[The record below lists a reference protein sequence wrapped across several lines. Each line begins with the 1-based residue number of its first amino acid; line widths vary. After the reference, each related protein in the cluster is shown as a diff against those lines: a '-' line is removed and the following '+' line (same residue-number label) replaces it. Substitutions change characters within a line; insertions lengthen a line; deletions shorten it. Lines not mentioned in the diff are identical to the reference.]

1 MATAYK
7 PLGAYN
13 DAGVSAQDKQSIN
26 ALSQKYE
33 SQKQQFLADGAISAN
48 EQSALDSIHSQA
60 EAIRG
65 QYGYSGGVDGSDYIR
80 LEQEV
85 TKNPIRSASSQA
97 DYINQ
102 LYAKQQEAALAKLKA
117 AYDKNVI
124 DLNAAAE
131 KIPATYQS
139 AKNQTAATAAQSQR
153 AFNERAAASG
163 ISSGAGSQ
171 VSLAMSNQLQSN
183 LSNISAQQAEAVN
196 DLETQRLQ
204 LSTAYNNAVAQ
215 AVANGQMEKAAAL
228 YQEAVRVD
236 NSLVAQAQAQA
247 DENYRYQIAKQ
258 EAAQNAYKI
267 QKSYADTLA
276 AYGDFSGYLAMGYP
290 ESVVALMASTWA
302 AKNPLLAQAQGITT
316 ATTGNSAGGGISGG
330 VSNSGS
336 SAAYDIPAGLLKQIS
351 SNRTEVGVINTL
363 RRLVDSGQISEAQA
377 AAYMKQHGIDGGK
390 Q

>member
-7 PLGAYN
+7 PLGTYN
-13 DAGVSAQDKQSIN
+13 DAGVSPQDKQSIN

-48 EQSALDSIHSQA
+48 EQSALDSIHAQA
-60 EAIRG
+60 EAVRN
-65 QYGYSGGVDGSDYIR
+65 QYGYSGGVDGSDYIK
-80 LEQEV
+80 LEKEV
-85 TKNPIRSASSQA
+85 TKSPIRSASSQA
-97 DYINQ
+97 DYVNQ
-102 LYAKQQEAALAKLKA
+102 LYAAQQEAALAGLKA
-117 AYDKNVI
+117 AYDKNTI
-124 DLNAAAE
+124 ALNAAAE

-171 VSLAMSNQLQSN
+171 ASLSMSNQLQSN
-183 LSNISAQQAEAVN
+183 LSNISAQQADAVK

-215 AVANGQMEKAAAL
+215 AVANGELEKASAL

-236 NSLVAQAQAQA
+236 NSLIAQAQAQA

-302 AKNPLLAQAQGITT
+302 AKNPLLAQAQGITP
-316 ATTGNSAGGGISGG
+316 ATTGNSASGG
-330 VSNSGS
+330 VSNNGGS
-336 SAAYDIPAGLLKQIS
+336 AVNEIPAGLLKQIS

-377 AAYMKQHGIDGGK
+377 KAYMKQHGIDGGK

>member
-1 MATAYK
+1 
-7 PLGAYN
+7 
-13 DAGVSAQDKQSIN
+13 
-26 ALSQKYE
+26 
-33 SQKQQFLADGAISAN
+33 
-48 EQSALDSIHSQA
+48 
-60 EAIRG
+60 
-65 QYGYSGGVDGSDYIR
+65 
-80 LEQEV
+80 
-85 TKNPIRSASSQA
+85 
-97 DYINQ
+97 
-102 LYAKQQEAALAKLKA
+102 
-117 AYDKNVI
+117 
-124 DLNAAAE
+124 
-131 KIPATYQS
+131 
-139 AKNQTAATAAQSQR
+139 
-153 AFNERAAASG
+153 
-163 ISSGAGSQ
+163 
-171 VSLAMSNQLQSN
+171 MSNQLQSN

-196 DLETQRLQ
+196 DFETQRLQ

-258 EAAQNAYKI
+258 EAAQNAYKM

-316 ATTGNSAGGGISGG
+316 ATTGNSASGG
-330 VSNSGS
+330 VSNNGGS
-336 SAAYDIPAGLLKQIS
+336 AVNEIPAGLLKQIS

-377 AAYMKQHGIDGGK
+377 KAYMKQHGIDGGK